1 MGVSVK
7 TKGVNDASSLSY
19 REKLIREYNEYGAEL
34 DCLWRA
40 ARFGDRCEN
49 CDQPLGTMSGA
60 VESERIEWLLDRLY
74 NIVLDLETLNGIES
88 DSGPS
93 GDT

>member
-7 TKGVNDASSLSY
+7 TKGVSDSLGY
-19 REKLIREYNEYGAEL
+19 REKLIYEYNEYGQEL
-34 DCLWRA
+34 DGLWQA

-60 VESERIEWLLDRLY
+60 VDAERIDWLLDRLY

-93 GDT
+93 EDT